1 MLQKD
6 RVNGKAGVMIPES
19 NVKDLMLRKDVVS
32 AVKKNKFRVYAVKT
46 IDQGIEVLT
55 GKRSG
60 EIKPDGTFPRG
71 SINYLVD
78 EKLKDL
84 ALGIKNFG
92 EEDKNEGNNK
102 GKRVKGKAKKE

>member
-1 MLQKD
+1 
-6 RVNGKAGVMIPES
+6 MIPES
-19 NVKDLMLRKDVVS
+19 NVKDLMLRKDVIG
-32 AVKKNKFRVYAVKT
+32 AVKKKKFRVYAVKT

-55 GKRSG
+55 GKRAG

-78 EKLKDL
+78 KKLKDL

-92 EEDKNEGNNK
+92 EEDKKEDNNK
-102 GKRVKGKAKKE
+102 RKRKKGKAKKE